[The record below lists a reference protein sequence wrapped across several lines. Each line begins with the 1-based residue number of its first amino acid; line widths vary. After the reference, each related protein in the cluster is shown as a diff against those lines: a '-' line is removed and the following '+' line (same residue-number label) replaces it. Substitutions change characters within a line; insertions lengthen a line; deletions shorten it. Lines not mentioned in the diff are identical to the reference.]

1 MAETPDIL
9 RELAERRRDLKM
21 PVEVLARRAGVSTRT
36 TKRILAGNT
45 HVAFGSVR
53 AVARALGM
61 PDLHRGEDIVAMRQ
75 RQAREKAEKL
85 IKMVQASSALEGQAV
100 DKAAESRM
108 VSRTITDLL
117 KGPATA
123 LWA

>member
-1 MAETPDIL
+1 MGETPDIL
-9 RELAERRRDLKM
+9 RELAERRRLLKM
-21 PVEVLARRAGVSTRT
+21 PVEVLARRGGVSVRT

-45 HVAFGSVR
+45 HVAFGSVL

-61 PDLHRGEDIVAMRQ
+61 GDLHRGEDIVAMRQ

-85 IKMVQASSALEGQAV
+85 IKMVQATSALEGQAV
-100 DKAAESRM
+100 DRAAESHM
-108 VSRTITDLL
+108 IARTVRDLL
-117 KGPATA
+117 SGPAAA